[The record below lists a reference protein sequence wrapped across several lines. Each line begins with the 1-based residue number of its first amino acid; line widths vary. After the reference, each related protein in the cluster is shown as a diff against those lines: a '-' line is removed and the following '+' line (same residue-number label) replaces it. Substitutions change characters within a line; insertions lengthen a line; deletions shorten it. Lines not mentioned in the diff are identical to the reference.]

1 MLSSSL
7 SFVPKAKKNW
17 EEEKKLFS
25 LVLRLLGFYILLFQ
39 GQSLLISSETFPVP
53 SQLRRGMGNTPVLT
67 EKRGW
72 EGRKHGKVTGEEGG
86 GEKSVQESDKYIT
99 TVLTDA
105 PSEKYTLPVTGVT
118 HFVFILKPERKPV

>member
-1 MLSSSL
+1 M
-7 SFVPKAKKNW
+7 PKAKKNW

-72 EGRKHGKVTGEEGG
+72 EGRKHGKVTGGKEREGEGG
-86 GEKSVQESDKYIT
+86 SGRRNLCRRVINTSQQYLQI
-99 TVLTDA
+99 
-105 PSEKYTLPVTGVT
+105 PP
-118 HFVFILKPERKPV
+118 LKNTRFQSQA

>member
-1 MLSSSL
+1 M
-7 SFVPKAKKNW
+7 PKAKKKW

-72 EGRKHGKVTGEEGG
+72 EGRKHGKVTGEGEGG
-86 GEKSVQESDKYIT
+86 EICAGE
-99 TVLTDA
+99 
-105 PSEKYTLPVTGVT
+105 
-118 HFVFILKPERKPV
+118 